1 MNAVLQL
8 KVQYIGCM
16 GLVAEIRDTAL
27 ASLPPARK
35 AEFEQYLTPESVARQ
50 AVSLFTPAVNPVRIL
65 DLGAGTGILGAETAA
80 FSAQGS
86 SLTAVEIDG
95 QLAALAHLT
104 FEHVGV
110 THQVVC
116 DNALSVLLDPVFDR
130 VILNPPYKKI
140 TPISLATESGY
151 VSVSNLYTAFLV
163 RAVCALRPGGECVAI
178 IPRSWM
184 NGEYFAPFRQW
195 LFSVCSIDVIA
206 VYGSRQD
213 HFKDSSVL
221 QEIMLLKVSKRRQ
234 CPIVSV
240 YNGIAPLDD
249 LRSKGHRDAMLNDLL
264 VGSSRILRIQVQD
277 ALLAGLPTL
286 AESGLWVSTGKLVW
300 FRNRDILL
308 NEPVKDVL
316 PLYWSDNAS
325 SLEATHPMM
334 GSRREQWVDA
344 KAYER
349 HVVLPVG
356 SYCLVNRFSSKEQS
370 RRVMPSLLSST
381 VPFVVDNKL
390 NYVHQGTSRN
400 TIPLDRELAAGV
412 TLWLS
417 SSLVDNWYREVS
429 GSTQVNATDLRELP
443 IPPRHALL
451 DIARRLPIEDKPSH
465 EDVDRVITT
474 VVERLNR

>member
-1 MNAVLQL
+1 
-8 KVQYIGCM
+8 M

-27 ASLPPARK
+27 AALPADRK

-50 AVSLFTPAVNPVRIL
+50 AVSLFTPDANPMRIL
-65 DLGAGTGILGAETAA
+65 DLGAGTGILGAETALH
-80 FSAQGS
+80 SAKDS
-86 SLTAVEIDG
+86 LLTAVEIDSL
-95 QLAALAHLT
+95 LAALSDQT
-104 FEHVGV
+104 FNHIGV
-110 THQVVC
+110 THEIIC
-116 DNALSVLLDPVFDR
+116 DDALSVLLDPVFDR

-151 VSVSNLYTAFLV
+151 VPVSNLYTAFLV

-184 NGEYFAPFRQW
+184 NGEYFAPFRKW

-206 VYGSRQD
+206 VYSSRQD

-221 QEIMLLKVSKRRQ
+221 QEIMLLKISKGRQ
-234 CPIVSV
+234 RPAVTV
-240 YNGIAPLDD
+240 YTAITPLDD
-249 LRSKGHRDAMLNDLL
+249 LHNSVHRDAALDDLL

-277 ALLAGLPTL
+277 PLMAGLPTL

-300 FRNRDILL
+300 FRNRDLLL
-308 NEPVKDVL
+308 NNPAEDAL
-316 PLYWSDNAS
+316 PLYWSDNAA
-325 SLEATHPMM
+325 SLEAVHPVT
-334 GSRREQWVDA
+334 GSHREQWVDA

-356 SYCLVNRFSSKEQS
+356 TYCLVNRFSSKEQP
-370 RRVMPSLLSST
+370 RRVMPSLLSSA

-400 TIPLDRELAAGV
+400 TAPLDRQLGAGM

-417 SSLVDNWYREVS
+417 SSLVDNWYRQVS

-443 IPPRHALL
+443 VPPRRTLL
-451 DIARRLPIEDKPSH
+451 DIARQLPIENKPSDKDINH
-465 EDVDRVITT
+465 TITT
-474 VVERLNR
+474 LIERLSL